1 MPRKRRPTLRQR
13 RLAVKLAR
21 QYRDQ
26 FDGDEQK
33 VEAALRSDENL
44 VGIDPAMIVLII
56 ELVLAAIKFFRN
68 RKAEDEQSD
77 DEVLAAIGA
86 S

>member
-1 MPRKRRPTLRQR
+1 MPSRRRPTLRQR

-26 FDGDEQK
+26 FDGDEEK
-33 VEAALRSDENL
+33 VTAALRADENL

-68 RKAEDEQSD
+68 RKAEGEQSD